1 MCREFA
7 LRQDPTEEVGHAEGN
22 IGNEDCDPMFEHRP
36 AYVVSGVQLLRDSA
50 PENAT
55 HTSARAGDYF
65 VCCVREGPI
74 HGESGGQPPTQF
86 ALDFGSI
93 GCGSDQILKHGLPT
107 RRKTLRSF
115 MSSSLLRRF
124 EPPAE
129 NQTADRD

>member
-1 MCREFA
+1 
-7 LRQDPTEEVGHAEGN
+7 
-22 IGNEDCDPMFEHRP
+22 MFEHRP

-93 GCGSDQILKHGLPT
+93 GCGSDQILKHGLPRGPAEPVLVT
-107 RRKTLRSF
+107 GNGRLLPRRRGVSGTSRHPW
-115 MSSSLLRRF
+115 
-124 EPPAE
+124 PPAW
-129 NQTADRD
+129 AG